1 MHTVPLSLPS
11 TLRLSRRPH
20 PAASARPATG
30 TGTWVLPRG
39 TLHGITGPRGWRIE
53 CIAGRAWITHDHD
66 PRDIILEAGESH
78 TCDRPERVIVQ
89 ALEAL
94 TLRVHPPAG

>member
-20 PAASARPATG
+20 PAASSRPAAD
-30 TGTWVLPRG
+30 TWVLPRG
-39 TLHGITGPRGWRIE
+39 ALQRITRPLGCRIE
-53 CIAGRAWITHDHD
+53 CIAGRAWITHDRD
-66 PRDIILEAGESH
+66 PRDTVLDAGESH
-78 TCDRPERVIVQ
+78 TCDRPERLIVQ

>member
-20 PAASARPATG
+20 PAASARPAAD
-30 TGTWVLPRG
+30 TWVLPRG
-39 TLHGITGPRGWRIE
+39 ALQCITRPMGWRIE
-53 CIAGRAWITHDHD
+53 CIAGRAWITHDRD
-66 PRDIILEAGESH
+66 PRDTVLDAGESH
-78 TCDRPERVIVQ
+78 TCDRPERLIVQ

-94 TLRVHPPAG
+94 TLRVLPPAG

>member
-1 MHTVPLSLPS
+1 MHTVQLSLPS

-20 PAASARPATG
+20 PAASSRPATD
-30 TGTWVLPRG
+30 TWVLPRG
-39 TLHGITGPRGWRIE
+39 TLHRITRPLGCRIE
-53 CIAGRAWITHDHD
+53 CIAGRAWITHDRD
-66 PRDIILEAGESH
+66 PRDTVLEAGESH

-94 TLRVHPPAG
+94 TLRVLPPAG

>member
-20 PAASARPATG
+20 PAASSRPAAD
-30 TGTWVLPRG
+30 TWVLPRG
-39 TLHGITGPRGWRIE
+39 GLQCITRPLGCRIE
-53 CIAGRAWITHDHD
+53 CIAGRAWITHDRD
-66 PRDIILEAGESH
+66 PRDLILEAGESH

-94 TLRVHPPAG
+94 TLRVLPPAG

>member
-1 MHTVPLSLPS
+1 MHTVQLSLPF

-20 PAASARPATG
+20 PAASSRPAAD
-30 TGTWVLPRG
+30 TWVLPRG
-39 TLHGITGPRGWRIE
+39 ALQCITRPLGCRIE
-53 CIAGRAWITHDHD
+53 CIAGRAWITHDRD
-66 PRDIILEAGESH
+66 PRDTVLEAGENH

-94 TLRVHPPAG
+94 TLRVLPPAG